1 MLITTLNVLA
11 PVLFVLLL
19 GYLGW
24 RIKAFDAN
32 QVAGINKLTLDFAL
46 PATLFV
52 GVASI
57 PRTELTGDVPF
68 FLAELIAL
76 LGLYLAALLIGM
88 KLLRLGAG
96 ASSLFALGASF
107 PSAPFFGPAV
117 LGGYFGPK
125 SALAIASIA
134 IVANLILLP
143 ITVVLLEVAQEENAE
158 SESSMSGANAA
169 GDGKSGMSTAIR
181 NGVLHAVKRPYVL
194 APVAAV
200 VLVLLGL
207 HVPPLATSMLEL
219 IGRTTSG
226 ISIFVAGLLLA
237 AFRPKLN
244 GVVGVNVILKSLVQ
258 PAMMIALVGLLSLSK
273 PMAAEAVASVALPA
287 AVITP
292 MLAARYGTFQSEAGS
307 NMLITSI
314 LMMFAVPISIL
325 IAR

>member
-1 MLITTLNVLA
+1 
-11 PVLFVLLL
+11 
-19 GYLGW
+19 
-24 RIKAFDAN
+24 
-32 QVAGINKLTLDFAL
+32 
-46 PATLFV
+46 
-52 GVASI
+52 
-57 PRTELTGDVPF
+57 
-68 FLAELIAL
+68 
-76 LGLYLAALLIGM
+76 
-88 KLLRLGAG
+88 
-96 ASSLFALGASF
+96 
-107 PSAPFFGPAV
+107 